1 MSDFK
6 QAMSFDDVL
15 LVPRKSDIETR
26 AEVNLTSTIGSLDFK
41 IPIVSAPMD
50 TVTESA
56 MANTMH
62 TAGGLGIVH
71 RYNSIENQCEIVS
84 QSRSKNIGAA
94 IGVSGDFEERACAL
108 FDSGANVICV
118 DVAHGHHAMMKSALE
133 RLRSVFGSS
142 INIIAGNVATLEAFN
157 DLSDWGADANTS
169 SMRWSWS
176 SHTDYR

>member
-118 DVAHGHHAMMKSALE
+118 DVAHGHHAMMKRALE

-142 INIIAGNVATLEAFN
+142 INIIAGNF
-157 DLSDWGADANTS
+157 TS
-169 SMRWSWS
+169 NF
-176 SHTDYR
+176 